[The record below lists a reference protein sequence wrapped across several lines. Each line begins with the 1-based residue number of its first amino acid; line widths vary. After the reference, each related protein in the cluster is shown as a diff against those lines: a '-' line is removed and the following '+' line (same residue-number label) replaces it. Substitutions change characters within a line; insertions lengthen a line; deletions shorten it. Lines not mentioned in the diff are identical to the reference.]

1 MSSRY
6 SISGTTSNAIA
17 ASIESGVRSS
27 DLTPATK
34 LPAVRALA
42 EKLGV
47 SPGTVAAAYRTLRQ
61 RGVIETDGRRGTRI
75 RTAPAVAPRSQ
86 GRLPIPVG
94 ARDLSGG
101 GPDPALLP
109 ALETLVR
116 RLTPEPVVY
125 GAGSGVSPELADLA
139 RERLAAEGV
148 PADDLTVTS
157 GCLHAI
163 ERVLDAHL
171 SPGDQVAVEDPGWGN
186 LLDLIAAMGL
196 SVLPVPVDDDGP
208 DPAGVDVAIRR
219 GARALVVTSRA
230 QNPLGASVS
239 AERAG
244 ALRRVLAAHS
254 GVLLIEDDHAA
265 ELANEALHPLSGATT
280 HWAMVRSVSKPYGPD
295 LRCAVL
301 AGDGE
306 TIGRVEGRQALGMRW
321 VSTILQS
328 LVVALWRDPAVE
340 KGIAEVG
347 RRYDER
353 REALLAAL
361 ARRGVQGQGRSG
373 LNVWVPVSDE
383 TGVCARLLEAGWVVT
398 PGALFR
404 IDSPPGIRIT
414 TSTLDTDEA
423 GVLADAVLAASTP
436 ARSRYPV

>member
-1 MSSRY
+1 M
-6 SISGTTSNAIA
+6 
-17 ASIESGVRSS
+17 
-27 DLTPATK
+27 
-34 LPAVRALA
+34 
-42 EKLGV
+42 

-94 ARDLSGG
+94 ARDLSSGA
-101 GPDPALLP
+101 PDPALLP
-109 ALETLVR
+109 ALAPLVR
-116 RLTPEPVVY
+116 RLAPEPVVY

-139 RERLAAEGV
+139 RRRLTADGV

-208 DPAGVDVAIRR
+208 DPAGVEVAIRR

-244 ALRRVLAAHS
+244 ALRKVLTAHP
-254 GVLLIEDDHAA
+254 GILLIEDDHAA
-265 ELANEALHPLSGATT
+265 ELANEPLHPLSGVTA

-347 RRYDER
+347 RLYDER

-361 ARRGVQGQGRSG
+361 ARRGVCGQGRSG

-414 TSTLDTDEA
+414 TSTLGTDEA

-436 ARSRYPV
+436 ARGRYPV